1 MTTHLKAITIW
12 QPWAS
17 LIIIGAKPYEFRSW
31 LPPKSL
37 VGQRIVNHAAARK
50 TRLDEVEDL
59 IERLSDPA
67 LAWTTCLRPDIAL
80 PFLKGVQGA
89 LRMGQ
94 QPLPLGCGLGTAM
107 VGTPVTGAR
116 ADKLKPKSRHVAR
129 TLRAAAS
136 DLRAGLHVE
145 GDEK

>member
-1 MTTHLKAITIW
+1 MTAPLKALTIW
-12 QPWAS
+12 QPWSS
-17 LIIIGAKPYEFRSW
+17 LIMIGAKLYEFRSW

-59 IERLSDPA
+59 IERLSDPEM
-67 LAWTTCLRPDIAL
+67 AWTTCLRPDIAL

-94 QPLPLGCGLGTAM
+94 QPLPLGFGLGTATALSRIGAGRCSTSSA
-107 VGTPVTGAR
+107 GTN
-116 ADKLKPKSRHVAR
+116 LSR
-129 TLRAAAS
+129 
-136 DLRAGLHVE
+136 
-145 GDEK
+145 